1 VTLVAEDS
9 RLAGADGLAVG
20 PGGVVYVAVNQ
31 QNQIATVDP
40 ASGRVAVVES
50 GSAFRFPASVRFSP
64 DMSRYYVPNFEGLV
78 LFGLAPGPARTGL
91 LVVDTAPSGAVRP
104 PSTGDGG
111 LLVE

>member
-1 VTLVAEDS
+1 
-9 RLAGADGLAVG
+9 
-20 PGGVVYVAVNQ
+20 VVYVAVNQ